1 MKQKL
6 LAYVKLW
13 NVPYDI
19 SFVLMLCSFCCV
31 LFSYDFVSM
40 CILSGSIFIFGSID
54 MIIKNDKYYRIKRI
68 LSERYGVE

>member
-40 CILSGSIFIFGSID
+40 CILSGIIAPLCFVD
-54 MIIKNDKYYRIKRI
+54 MIIKNNRYYRIKRI
-68 LSERYGVE
+68 LKERYGVE

>member
-1 MKQKL
+1 MKQRLEK
-6 LAYVKLW
+6 YVKLW

-40 CILSGSIFIFGSID
+40 CILSGAIFIFGSFD
-54 MIIKNDKYYRIKRI
+54 MIIKNEKYYRIKRI
-68 LSERYGVE
+68 LSERYGIE